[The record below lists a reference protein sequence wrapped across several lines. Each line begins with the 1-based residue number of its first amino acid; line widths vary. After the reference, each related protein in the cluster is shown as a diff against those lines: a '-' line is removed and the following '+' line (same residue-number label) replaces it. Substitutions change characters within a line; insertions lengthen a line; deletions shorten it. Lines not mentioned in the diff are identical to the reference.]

1 MTASERARS
10 VRVALIQTTTP
21 ATAVKGLEHIAP
33 MIRQAALKG
42 AELILTPEGTNFL
55 EQRKGLRDG
64 ALSDEATDPAVLGLC
79 KLAVELKVWMLVGS
93 VIVRSGMD
101 GDERAANRSLL
112 IDPHGQIVSRY
123 DKMHVFDVDLEAGER
138 WRESAVVRPGAQAVV
153 ADTPWGGLGLT
164 ICYDVRFAYLHR
176 ALAQGG
182 ASILTVPAAFTRP
195 TGEAH
200 WEVLLRARAIETGCF
215 VLAPAQG
222 GTHEDG
228 RKTWGRTLV
237 ISPWGEVIGKL
248 DHDRPAVLH
257 AELDLSLFEAAR
269 KAIPALTHD
278 RSFVSP

>member
-1 MTASERARS
+1 MSAI
-10 VRVALIQTTTP
+10 VKVALIQTTTP
-21 ATAVKGLEHIAP
+21 ATAAKGLDHVAP

-55 EQRKGLRDG
+55 EQRKGLRED
-64 ALSDEATDPAVLGLC
+64 ALSDETSDVAVLGLC
-79 KLAVELKVWMLVGS
+79 KLAAELKVWILVGS
-93 VIVRSGMD
+93 AIVRSGEE
-101 GDERAANRSLL
+101 GDDRAANRSLL
-112 IDPHGQIVSRY
+112 IDPQGRIVSRY
-123 DKMHVFDVDLEAGER
+123 DKMHVFDVDLDTGER
-138 WRESAVVRPGAQAVV
+138 WRESAVIRPGSEAVV
-153 ADTPWGGLGLT
+153 AQTPWGGLGMT

-176 ALAQGG
+176 ALAQAG
-182 ASILTVPAAFTRP
+182 ASIITVPAAFTRP

-222 GTHEDG
+222 GDHEDG
-228 RKTWGRTLV
+228 RKTWGRSV
-237 ISPWGEVIGKL
+237 VVSPWGEVIAKL

-257 AELDLSLFEAAR
+257 AELDLSLVEKAR

>member
-1 MTASERARS
+1 MGAILK
-10 VRVALIQTTTP
+10 VALIQTTTP
-21 ATAVKGLEHIAP
+21 ATAAKGLEHVAP

-55 EQRKGLRDG
+55 EQRRGLRED
-64 ALSDEATDPAVLGLC
+64 ALSDEASDAVVLGLC
-79 KLAVELKVWMLVGS
+79 KLAAELKVWILIGS
-93 VIVRSGMD
+93 AIVRSGEE
-101 GDERAANRSLL
+101 GDDRAANRSLL
-112 IDPHGQIVSRY
+112 VNPQGQIVSRY
-123 DKMHVFDVDLEAGER
+123 DKMHVFDVDLDTGER
-138 WRESAVVRPGAQAVV
+138 WRESAVIRPGSKAVV
-153 ADTPWGGLGLT
+153 ADTPWGGLGMT

-182 ASILTVPAAFTRP
+182 ASIITVPAAFTRP

-222 GTHEDG
+222 GEHEDG
-228 RKTWGRTLV
+228 RKTWGRSV
-237 ISPWGEVIGKL
+237 VVSPWGEVIAKL

-257 AELDLSLFEAAR
+257 AELDMSLVEKAR